1 MRTEE
6 SWALILHTQRKR
18 DLKTFEIK
26 KNETPKD
33 KQKKGGLSSRTKA
46 ISPLSFHAFTH
57 CDAIAQETYTHLL
70 EGSDFLTLVAQTVV
84 PAAPMAWTLSTVMA
98 GWSGYHAHF
107 QLLIPSAPLVQHLT
121 RGRHASHFWTLAPWS
136 SHLGGVAGSTV
147 CGLVPDCASSPSHLP
162 LIWIT
167 HIGR

>member
-1 MRTEE
+1 MKP
-6 SWALILHTQRKR
+6 Q
-18 DLKTFEIK
+18 KT
-26 KNETPKD
+26 N
-33 KQKKGGLSSRTKA
+33 KKGGLSSRTKA

-57 CDAIAQETYTHLL
+57 CGTTAQETYTHLL

-98 GWSGYHAHF
+98 GWSGYHA
-107 QLLIPSAPLVQHLT
+107 IPSAPLVQHLT
-121 RGRHASHFWTLAPWS
+121 RGRHASHLWTLAPWS

-162 LIWIT
+162 LIRIT